1 MFLFA
6 SMTSHGSTKLYGQHK
21 EIKANM
27 LGSHVDMG
35 LHWNL
40 TALINSILVY
50 IYIYI
55 YINQY
60 VFTHFIIKTGSVY

>member
-1 MFLFA
+1 MVSINQPDVFVRIYDQPWLHE
-6 SMTSHGSTKLYGQHK
+6 TVW
-21 EIKANM
+21 ANM

-50 IYIYI
+50 IYISICI
-55 YINQY
+55 YSNFMIE
-60 VFTHFIIKTGSVY
+60 TGSVY